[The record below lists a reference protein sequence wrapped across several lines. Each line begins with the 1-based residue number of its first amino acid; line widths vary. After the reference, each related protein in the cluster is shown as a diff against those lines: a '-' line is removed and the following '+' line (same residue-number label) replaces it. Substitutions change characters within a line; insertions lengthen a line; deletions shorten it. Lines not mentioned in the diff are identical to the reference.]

1 MKKQSNVIQCPWKIV
16 ATVPVR
22 RDGPALGLARELVA
36 RVDTEVVEVT
46 KANRDVMREEMV
58 AKLSCPP

>member
-1 MKKQSNVIQCPWKIV
+1 M

-46 KANRDVMREEMV
+46 KANRDVMREEML

>member
-1 MKKQSNVIQCPWKIV
+1 MKQQSNVIQCPWKIV

-22 RDGPALGLARELVA
+22 RDGPALGLARELVD
-36 RVDTEVVEVT
+36 REDTEVVEVT
-46 KANRDVMREEMV
+46 KANRDLMREEMV

>member
-46 KANRDVMREEMV
+46 KANRDLMREEMV

>member
-1 MKKQSNVIQCPWKIV
+1 M

-22 RDGPALGLARELVA
+22 RDGPALGLARELVD
-36 RVDTEVVEVT
+36 REDTEVVEVT